1 LFVSGAFS
9 TFADSDRIKY
19 LLINNRSGCMDNND
33 SEQKAALGIVW
44 AIVGIVVVA
53 ILLLAGYFG
62 VTAGKGGS
70 QPAATVS
77 APQTETA
84 PAVATVAATTTTAEQ
99 ATAGIPAAV
108 KIFFD
113 TGKSEAPASA
123 ATDVAAIVMYLKAN
137 SAATVAVSGYHD
149 ATGNADVNAEV
160 SKERAKAVRAVLVA
174 AGVEEARVTLD
185 KPQVSLG
192 GNDADARRV
201 EVTVHQ

>member
-1 LFVSGAFS
+1 
-9 TFADSDRIKY
+9 
-19 LLINNRSGCMDNND
+19 MENND

-44 AIVGIVVVA
+44 AIVGVVVVA

-62 VTAGKGGS
+62 VTAGKGGGK
-70 QPAATVS
+70 PATTVS
-77 APQTETA
+77 APQNADA
-84 PAVATVAATTTTAEQ
+84 PAVANVAASAEP
-99 ATAGIPAAV
+99 AAVGVPAAV
-108 KIFFD
+108 KIFFE
-113 TGKSEAPASA
+113 TGKSEVPASA
-123 ATDVAAIVMYLKAN
+123 ATDVAPIVMYLKAN

-149 ATGNADVNAEV
+149 ASGNADVNAEV

-174 AGVEEARVTLD
+174 GGVEESRVVLD

>member
-1 LFVSGAFS
+1 
-9 TFADSDRIKY
+9 
-19 LLINNRSGCMDNND
+19 MENND

-44 AIVGIVVVA
+44 AIVGVVVVA

-62 VTAGKGGS
+62 VTAGKGGGK
-70 QPAATVS
+70 PATTVS
-77 APQTETA
+77 APQSA
-84 PAVATVAATTTTAEQ
+84 DVPAVANVAASVEPA
-99 ATAGIPAAV
+99 AAGVPAAV
-108 KIFFD
+108 KIFFE

-123 ATDVAAIVMYLKAN
+123 ATDVAPIVMYLKAN

-149 ATGNADVNAEV
+149 ASGNADVNAEV

-174 AGVEEARVTLD
+174 GGVEESRIVLD